1 MALDLETRNQLIDSV
16 RRFVR
21 DRLVPME
28 DKTAVEDKVPDDIVA
43 EMRELGLFGL
53 SIPVEHGGLG
63 LTMEEEVL
71 VCIEL
76 GQTSPAFRSVIGT
89 NVGIGSQGVVMFG
102 REDQKKEWLPKL
114 ASGEAIAS
122 FCLTEP
128 GAGSDAASIRTTAIR
143 KGDHYV
149 VNGTKRYITNANKA
163 SVFTLMARTD
173 PSNKGAGGIS
183 AFFVPSNLKGIT
195 IGKPDRKMGQ
205 QGAHICDVIFEDC
218 HVPASCMLGQEGQ
231 GFRVAMQ
238 VLDRGRLHISAVCV
252 GVAER
257 LIRDSAKYAMERE
270 QFGQKI
276 GEFQLIQAML
286 ADSKTEA
293 YAARCMVLD
302 AARRRD
308 AGENVTMEASCT
320 KLFASEMVGRV
331 ADRAVQIHGG
341 AGYVTDYGVERFYR
355 DVRIFR
361 IYEGT
366 SQVQQLVIAKNLMKS
381 LG

>member
-1 MALDLETRNQLIDSV
+1 MPLDLETRDQLIASV
-16 RRFVR
+16 RRFVSE
-21 DRLVPME
+21 RLVPIE
-28 DKTAVEDKVPDDIVA
+28 DKVARDDLVPDDIVR
-43 EMRELGLFGL
+43 EMRELGLFGI
-53 SIPVEHGGLG
+53 SIPTEYGGLG

-71 VCIEL
+71 VCFEL
-76 GQTSPAFRSVIGT
+76 GKTSPAFRSTIGT
-89 NVGIGSQGVVMFG
+89 NVGIGSQGLVMFG
-102 REDQKKEWLPKL
+102 RDDQKRHWLPRL

-128 GAGSDAASIRTTAIR
+128 GAGSDAASLRSTAIH

-195 IGKPDRKMGQ
+195 IGKPERKMGQ
-205 QGAHICDVIFEDC
+205 QGAHICDVVFEDC
-218 HVPASCMLGQEGQ
+218 HVPADCLLGQEGQ

-238 VLDRGRLHISAVCV
+238 VLDRGRIHIGAVCV

-257 LIRDSAKYAMERE
+257 LIRDAAKYALERE

-276 GEFQLIQAML
+276 AEFQLIQAML
-286 ADSKTEA
+286 ADSQTEA
-293 YAARCMVLD
+293 YAARCMILD
-302 AARRRD
+302 AAKKRD
-308 AGENVTMEASCT
+308 AGENVTMEAACS
-320 KLFASEMVGRV
+320 KYFASEMVGRV

-341 AGYVTDYGVERFYR
+341 AGYVSDYGVERFYR

-366 SQVQQLVIAKNLMKS
+366 SQVQQLVIARNLLKS

>member
-1 MALDLETRNQLIDSV
+1 MPLDIETRDHLIASV
-16 RRFVR
+16 RRFVSE
-21 DRLVPME
+21 RLVPL
-28 DKTAVEDKVPDDIVA
+28 EDKVARDDLVPDDVVRDL
-43 EMRELGLFGL
+43 RELGLFGM
-53 SIPVEHGGLG
+53 SIPAEYGGLG

-71 VCIEL
+71 VCFEL

-89 NVGIGSQGVVMFG
+89 NVGIGSQGLVMFG
-102 REDQKKEWLPKL
+102 RDDQKREWLPKL

-128 GAGSDAASIRTTAIR
+128 GAGSDAASLRTTATR
-143 KGDHYV
+143 QGDHYV
-149 VNGTKRYITNANKA
+149 VTGTKRYITNANKA
-163 SVFTLMARTD
+163 AVFTLMARTD
-173 PSNKGAGGIS
+173 PANKGAGGIS
-183 AFFVPSNLKGIT
+183 AFFVPSNLKGIA
-195 IGKPDRKMGQ
+195 IGKPERKMGQ
-205 QGAHICDVIFEDC
+205 QGAHICDVVFEDC
-218 HVPASCMLGQEGQ
+218 RVPADCLLGQEGQ
-231 GFRVAMQ
+231 GFRISMQ

-257 LIRDSAKYAMERE
+257 LIRDAAKYALERE

-276 GEFQLIQAML
+276 AEFQLIQAML

-302 AARRRD
+302 AARKRD
-308 AGENVTMEASCT
+308 AGENVTMEAACT
-320 KLFASEMVGRV
+320 KYFASEMVGRV

-341 AGYVTDYGVERFYR
+341 AGYVSDYGVERFYR

-366 SQVQQLVIAKNLMKS
+366 SQVQQLVIARNLLKS
-381 LG
+381 LV